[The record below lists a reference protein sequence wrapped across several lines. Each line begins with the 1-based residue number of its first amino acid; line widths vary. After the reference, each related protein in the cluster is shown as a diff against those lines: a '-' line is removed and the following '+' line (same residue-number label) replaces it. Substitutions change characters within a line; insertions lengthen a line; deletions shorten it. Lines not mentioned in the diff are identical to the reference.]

1 MNENQSELQNQ
12 VEQQVT
18 LSELEEGVHLP
29 DERPR
34 RKRRKKILLALLA
47 LLLLVAVTA
56 VSGYYLLRGERVD
69 VRANKKLPE
78 KVTSGK
84 DIKQAAFDSI
94 SGSLTGPVKT
104 PSPEQINNPG
114 SRQQQTV
121 GSTSESTTTAL
132 AADRTEKVSVP
143 VQPGIAA
150 TLAPPPEALLTKGS
164 TPGSVQ
170 QRNNELP
177 VKSTSSASAASANNS
192 ATKPSA
198 TQSVRFA
205 PMAHKV
211 VSTKGDSENI
221 TLSASQVKDR
231 VADKSVPS
239 DQNGSSARLAK
250 RPATPNFGAML
261 PVRLMGVLYTLRQGS
276 LVRLELV
283 RDLKAGNWQLRR
295 GTIFV
300 GQTIGDDLDR
310 AYLQIKG
317 FIDPD
322 TQTFTKLEGEVLG
335 NDGGAGLRGKRRRIS
350 PVWVRVLDRTA
361 EAGVQIATG
370 VLNRRSS
377 SVVIAADP
385 YGTYR
390 SASGADSSHSDQ
402 NRTFVE
408 VPAGTSGFVMV
419 TTLPEATSD
428 SNLAKAGVRE
438 EGLTDEELAR
448 LMAEADP
455 ARIRAALPRM
465 NPELQRVAQMVLK
478 EIEAEKP

>member
-1 MNENQSELQNQ
+1 M
-12 VEQQVT
+12 
-18 LSELEEGVHLP
+18 
-29 DERPR
+29 
-34 RKRRKKILLALLA
+34 
-47 LLLLVAVTA
+47 
-56 VSGYYLLRGERVD
+56 
-69 VRANKKLPE
+69 
-78 KVTSGK
+78 
-84 DIKQAAFDSI
+84 
-94 SGSLTGPVKT
+94 
-104 PSPEQINNPG
+104 
-114 SRQQQTV
+114 
-121 GSTSESTTTAL
+121 
-132 AADRTEKVSVP
+132 
-143 VQPGIAA
+143 
-150 TLAPPPEALLTKGS
+150 
-164 TPGSVQ
+164 Q
-170 QRNNELP
+170 QRNTE
-177 VKSTSSASAASANNS
+177 KSTPSASAASANTS
-192 ATKPSA
+192 ASKPSA

-205 PMAHKV
+205 PLAHKV
-211 VSTKGDSENI
+211 VSTKGDSESI
-221 TLSASQVKDR
+221 TLSASPVKDS

-239 DQNGSSARLAK
+239 DQNSSSPRLVK
-250 RPATPNFGAML
+250 QPAAPKFGAML

-300 GQTIGDDLDR
+300 GQTIGGDLDR

-350 PVWVRVLDRTA
+350 RAWVRVLDRTA

-390 SASGADSSHSDQ
+390 SASGADGSRSDQ

-478 EIEAEKP
+478 EIEEEKP

>member
-1 MNENQSELQNQ
+1 MNENQSDLQNQ

-29 DERPR
+29 DEKPR
-34 RKRRKKILLALLA
+34 RNRRRKILLALLA
-47 LLLLVAVTA
+47 LLLLAAVTA

-94 SGSLTGPVKT
+94 SGSLTGPT
-104 PSPEQINNPG
+104 PGQINNSG
-114 SRQQQTV
+114 STQQQSV
-121 GSTSESTTTAL
+121 GSASESTTTDL
-132 AADRTEKVSVP
+132 ATDRTEKVSVP

-164 TPGSVQ
+164 TPGFVQ
-170 QRNNELP
+170 QRNTG
-177 VKSTSSASAASANNS
+177 KSTPSASAASANTS
-192 ATKPSA
+192 ASKPSA

-205 PMAHKV
+205 PVAHKV
-211 VSTKGDSENI
+211 ANTKGDSENI
-221 TLSASQVKDR
+221 TLSTSPVKDS
-231 VADKSVPS
+231 VADKNVPS
-239 DQNGSSARLAK
+239 AQNSSSPRLVK
-250 RPATPNFGAML
+250 RPAAPNFGAML

-283 RDLKAGNWQLRR
+283 RDLKGGSWQLRR
-295 GTIFV
+295 GTVFV
-300 GQTIGDDLDR
+300 GQTLGGDLDR

-350 PVWVRVLDRTA
+350 PAWVKVLDRTA

-377 SVVIAADP
+377 SVVVAADP

-390 SASGADSSHSDQ
+390 SAPGADGSRSDQ

-408 VPAGTSGFVMV
+408 VAAGTSGFVMV
-419 TTLPEATSD
+419 TALPEATSD
-428 SNLAKAGVRE
+428 SHLAKAGTRE
-438 EGLTDEELAR
+438 ESLTDEELAE

-465 NPELQRVAQMVLK
+465 SPELQRVAQMVLK